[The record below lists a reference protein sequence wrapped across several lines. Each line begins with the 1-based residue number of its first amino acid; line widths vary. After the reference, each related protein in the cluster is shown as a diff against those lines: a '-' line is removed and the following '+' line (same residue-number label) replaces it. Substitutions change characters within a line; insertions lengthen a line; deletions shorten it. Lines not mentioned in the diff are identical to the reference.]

1 MKDVAA
7 ISAEQALVSRARMG
21 DTDAFSQLSTRS
33 RAQVFRVSLKLLK
46 NREDA
51 EDNVQ
56 NTMLRA
62 YRFITRFN
70 SSSKFSTW
78 LVRIAINE
86 ALMLLRSK
94 HSRNHKS
101 ILPSDDCEQ
110 AVALDVPDPKK
121 DPEVQYRN
129 KELVSRALEDL
140 SPSLRNVFLLSKL
153 EGWSNLELTEH
164 LGLSAEQL
172 KQSVFRARL
181 AMRKALYRSSIQ
193 IRAAECR
200 DSAT

>member
-1 MKDVAA
+1 MKDVEA
-7 ISAEQALVSRARMG
+7 ISAEQVLISQARLG
-21 DTDAFSQLSTRS
+21 DTDAFSELTAKSRS
-33 RAQVFRVSLKLLK
+33 QVFRVSLKLLK

-70 SSSKFSTW
+70 SKSKFSTW

-94 HSRNHKS
+94 HFRKEEAKLH
-101 ILPSDDCEQ
+101 SDDSVQE
-110 AVALDVPDPKK
+110 AALDVQDPKK
-121 DPEVQYRN
+121 DPELQYLN
-129 KELVSRALEDL
+129 KELVSRALENL
-140 SPSLRNVFLLSKL
+140 SPTLRSVFLLSKL
-153 EGWSNLELTEH
+153 EGWSNLELTEQ

-181 AMRKALYRSSIQ
+181 AMRKSLYRSSIQ
-193 IRAAECR
+193 IRTAECR
-200 DSAT
+200 DSAS